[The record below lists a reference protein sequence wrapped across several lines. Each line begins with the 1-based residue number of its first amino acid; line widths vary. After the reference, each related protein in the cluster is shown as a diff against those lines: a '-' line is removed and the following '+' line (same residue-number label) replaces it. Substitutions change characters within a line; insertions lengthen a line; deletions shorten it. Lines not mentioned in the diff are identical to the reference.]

1 MSRFPLTIVDKRAP
15 VIAAL
20 GLGGN
25 IGDPA
30 HAMAAALKALDERP
44 DCTVLAVSRLYRT
57 PPWGKLDQADFF
69 NSCALVRT
77 TLPPSAL
84 LSVCLEL
91 ERVMKRERRERW
103 GPRTLDIDILL
114 YGDQTIEE
122 DHLSIPHPRMVQ
134 RAFVLQPLCDI
145 GSDLVV
151 EGRSVA
157 DWLGQADAHDI
168 VVADTDPLWW
178 KRN

>member
-1 MSRFPLTIVDKRAP
+1 MYGVGGL
-15 VIAAL
+15 AAL
-20 GLGGN
+20 
-25 IGDPA
+25 P
-30 HAMAAALKALDERP
+30 HAAL
-44 DCTVLAVSRLYRT
+44 
-57 PPWGKLDQADFF
+57 GKLDQADFF

-178 KRN
+178 KRT

>member
-1 MSRFPLTIVDKRAP
+1 M
-15 VIAAL
+15 IAAL

-30 HAMAAALKALDERP
+30 HAMAVALKALDERP
-44 DCTVLAVSRLYRT
+44 DCMVLAVSRLYRT

-114 YGDQTIEE
+114 YGDQSIEE

-168 VVADTDPLWW
+168 VVADTDLLWW
-178 KRN
+178 KRT